1 MFAGRLNFNSN
12 CRCIFIGSKDNSHR
26 HNIGAST
33 GERVYLAIRNNL
45 KKHPPS
51 TTPEATGKNRCCSNV
66 MLHSFMVG
74 ILVVAQ
80 SKQVPGPNIFHLSE
94 KFVGSQATL
103 SASMNAAPF
112 AVRGFPNETDLGPRS
127 DLLDVAS
134 EICK

>member
-33 GERVYLAIRNNL
+33 GECVYLAIRNNL

-51 TTPEATGKNRCCSNV
+51 TTPEATGKNRCCSNIV
-66 MLHSFMVG
+66 LHSLMVG

-80 SKQVPGPNIFHLSE
+80 SKQVPGPNNL
-94 KFVGSQATL
+94 KML